1 MYFLSKLYQIVLD
14 RAVDTSVHGKDVVDG
29 FNAVQKQY
37 LDTCLRM
44 CSMTEV
50 YKIDSK
56 HIHIDA
62 MTNKGEVRS
71 AKECRC
77 LLNLC
82 DEIDTKGGKKHAK
95 CEAKSRLNH
104 KYYWVHKEEYI
115 LFNGM
120 NTVYNIFN
128 NQDKVTMNYFYHIR
142 CDPDLD
148 EFYV

>member
-44 CSMTEV
+44 CSTPGKD
-50 YKIDSK
+50 KINSK
-56 HIHIDA
+56 CMRVDA
-62 MTNKGEVRS
+62 MTNKGELRS

-115 LFNGM
+115 LFNSM
-120 NTVYNIFN
+120 KAV
-128 NQDKVTMNYFYHIR
+128 
-142 CDPDLD
+142 
-148 EFYV
+148 